1 MRWSTTKT
9 NRRRN
14 SQHTKFSVIDLLRI
28 ERGNLSDT
36 RPKSPCGK
44 SSSCR
49 FRRENAITKATEYVT
64 FGFSFRI
71 FFERH
76 CLKAI
81 RIFQCFGSHNPKWN
95 PTNHLVLRIVKA
107 LLFIHQSDQV
117 ARKASDELA
126 ADLLQQTY
134 VKKYNI
140 FSHVL
145 VRLFAG
151 LKILV

>member
-9 NRRRN
+9 NRRHN
-14 SQHTKFSVIDLLRI
+14 SQHTKFSVIDLLRT

-71 FFERH
+71 FFNVTV
-76 CLKAI
+76 LKRYGFFSVLGAI
-81 RIFQCFGSHNPKWN
+81 IRNKI
-95 PTNHLVLRIVKA
+95 R
-107 LLFIHQSDQV
+107 
-117 ARKASDELA
+117 
-126 ADLLQQTY
+126 QTTLY
-134 VKKYNI
+134 
-140 FSHVL
+140 
-145 VRLFAG
+145 
-151 LKILV
+151 